1 MSLLLLL
8 RPLGTPPP
16 PSPPSIISF
25 IPTSGPI
32 GTPVVITGSNFTGA
46 TSVTFNGTPALVFI
60 VDADSQITAT
70 VPIGATTG
78 KIAVTTPIG
87 TGQSSTDFTVISLIV
102 SAAAVGSTP
111 KKKPQL
117 RIRFADIQNRA
128 STAEFLKAQLR
139 KHQAEIPE
147 HYTPQLREK
156 IEEKLD
162 RDLIEVQALDGEAKK
177 AKIASI
183 NNAILTLLL
192 ISYDS

>member
-1 MSLLLLL
+1 
-8 RPLGTPPP
+8 
-16 PSPPSIISF
+16 
-25 IPTSGPI
+25 
-32 GTPVVITGSNFTGA
+32 VVITGSNFTGA
-46 TSVTFNGTPALVFI
+46 TDVTFNGTSAIVFI
-60 VDADSQITAT
+60 VDADSQITVT

-78 KIAVTTPIG
+78 KIAITTPIG
-87 TGQSSTDFTVISLIV
+87 TGQSATDFTVTAIIPLLV
-102 SAAAVGSTP
+102 SAVAPGTP
-111 KKKPQL
+111 KKKKEL

-139 KHQAEIPE
+139 KHQVEVPS

-162 RDLIEVQALDGEAKK
+162 RDLIEVQVLDGEAKK